1 MIPCR
6 ALVVTNMWPHEADP
20 SYGAFVREQM
30 ESLRPFGVEYE
41 VLFIN
46 GRESRWNY
54 LRGILELRR
63 RLKARRFD
71 LVHAH
76 FGLAGWVARFQWR
89 VPVVVTFHGDD
100 VMGQFRLDGSITPM
114 GRFYQIS
121 SRLLARLVPAVI
133 VQSRRMKDKLGLE
146 SAHVV
151 PCGIN
156 LELFR
161 PMEQAEAR
169 RILRL
174 DPAKK
179 FVLFPYDRR
188 VERKRFDVIQAAV
201 DIARKDVPQLEIL
214 EVVGEP
220 HERLPL
226 YMNAADV
233 FVLASLAEGSPV
245 AVKEAMA
252 VNLPVVTVDVAD
264 TPELIGATEG
274 CHLVPREPRAMAEK
288 IIETCRRN
296 PRTRGRE
303 WIARLAMENI
313 AREILA
319 VYASALG
326 RPVGAPS
333 R

>member
-1 MIPCR
+1 MMSCR
-6 ALVVTNMWPHEADP
+6 VLVVTNMWPHEADP

-30 ESLRPFGVEYE
+30 ESLRPLGVEYE
-41 VLFIN
+41 VVFVN

-54 LRGILELRR
+54 LRGIFETRR
-63 RLKARRFD
+63 RLKAERFD

-76 FGLAGWVARFQWR
+76 FGLAGWVARFQR
-89 VPVVVTFHGDD
+89 RAPVVVTFHGDD
-100 VMGQFRLDGSITPM
+100 VMGQFRLDGSLTPM

-121 SRLLARLVPAVI
+121 SRLLARRVAAVI
-133 VQSRRMKDKLGLE
+133 VQSRRMKEKLGLD
-146 SAHVV
+146 SARVL
-151 PCGIN
+151 PCGVD

-169 RILRL
+169 KILRL
-174 DPAKK
+174 DARRK

-201 DIARKDVPQLEIL
+201 ELARNEVPELDIL

-220 HERLPL
+220 HARLPL

-252 VNLPVVTVDVAD
+252 TNLPVVTVDVAD
-264 TPELIGATEG
+264 TPELIGPTEG
-274 CHLVPREPRAMAEK
+274 CHLVPREPRAIAEK
-288 IIETCRRN
+288 IVEACRRN
-296 PRTRGRE
+296 SRTRGRD
-303 WIARLAMENI
+303 WIARQAMENI
-313 AREILA
+313 ARGIAE
-319 VYASALG
+319 VYASVLG
-326 RPVGAPS
+326 RPVGAAD